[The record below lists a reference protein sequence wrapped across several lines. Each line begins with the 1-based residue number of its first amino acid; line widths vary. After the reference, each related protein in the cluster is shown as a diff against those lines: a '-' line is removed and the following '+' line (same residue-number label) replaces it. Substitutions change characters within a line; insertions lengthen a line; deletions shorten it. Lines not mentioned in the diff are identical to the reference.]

1 MKSIKLSTLTVH
13 PLTANPV
20 KMAAA
25 AAAAA
30 TAGRGASVESVWL
43 ATAPTISLGR
53 YIHTICSLARI
64 APSPVCVYVGV

>member
-1 MKSIKLSTLTVH
+1 MKKKYEESIKLSTLTVH

-30 TAGRGASVESVWL
+30 AAGRGASVES
-43 ATAPTISLGR
+43 A
-53 YIHTICSLARI
+53 
-64 APSPVCVYVGV
+64 